1 MAFDDYGKSVEA
13 IVANQEPERAGF
25 KNQGPIWLWVK
36 GSQCAQLN
44 TIGKGRGI
52 LHLWRNDGR
61 DTVSAHRSPILF
73 LHDLK
78 RPEAIAQNIVGWLR
92 GMEPSSDGIG
102 CPNRVSTLPVAAA

>member
-13 IVANQEPERAGF
+13 IVTNQEPARAGF

-44 TIGKGRGI
+44 AIGNGRGI

-61 DTVSAHRSPILF
+61 DSVSAHRSPMAF
-73 LHDLK
+73 LPDLK

-92 GMEPSSDGIG
+92 GMDPSSDEIG
-102 CPNRVSTLPVAAA
+102 YPSRVSTLPMAAA